1 MKLIESS
8 PISSFKNSS
17 TIENFSIKFPKP
29 QSLSASNKDKS
40 AKINTHPPRVCL
52 DSREKEAKKKKK
64 KQEKWK
70 TREEKSKDENTA
82 PGSLGE
88 LDNNHSDKSGP
99 VLRSDEIS

>member
-1 MKLIESS
+1 MLHIYIKHSYFSRLITRSFTNENQKKCYSLMKLIESS
-8 PISSFKNSS
+8 RISSFKNST

-64 KQEKWK
+64 KQEK
-70 TREEKSKDENTA
+70 
-82 PGSLGE
+82 
-88 LDNNHSDKSGP
+88 
-99 VLRSDEIS
+99 

>member
-40 AKINTHPPRVCL
+40 AKINTHPPPCVLTAR
-52 DSREKEAKKKKK
+52 RKKQKKKK